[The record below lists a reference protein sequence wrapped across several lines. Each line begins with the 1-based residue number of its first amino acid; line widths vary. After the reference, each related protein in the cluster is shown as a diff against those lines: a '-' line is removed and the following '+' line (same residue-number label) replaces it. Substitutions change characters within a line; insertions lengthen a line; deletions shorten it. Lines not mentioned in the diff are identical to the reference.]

1 MAVVGTIEQYQGP
14 FETGSTLGFEGYCIL
29 GVSIG
34 EDDFMKLGSSSADRS
49 FRFSINGNQIWM
61 GRTYMYQTER
71 QIEKDGG
78 AVSTVIGFP
87 DGAPASVKVEVVYCS
102 ASSYT
107 S

>member
-1 MAVVGTIEQYQGP
+1 MAAVGTIEQYQGP
-14 FETGSTLGFEGYCIL
+14 FLVGSTLGFEGYCIL

-71 QIEKDGG
+71 QIEKE
-78 AVSTVIGFP
+78 VPINTIIGFP
-87 DGAPASVKVEVVYCS
+87 DGAPASVKIEVVYCS

>member
-1 MAVVGTIEQYQGP
+1 MAAIGTIEQYQGP
-14 FETGSTLGFEGYCIL
+14 FSLNKTLNLDGHCII

-34 EDDFMKLGSSSADRS
+34 EDDFMTLGSTSGNKS
-49 FRFSINGNQIWM
+49 FRFLINGEQIWM

-71 QIEKDGG
+71 QIERNGV
-78 AVSTVIGFP
+78 ASTVISFP